1 MTQTEI
7 KMVMINVGPYDKYVL
22 KLFISEINEPFER
35 KLGFIEVFC
44 VDRKSK
50 MTATAEHC

>member
-1 MTQTEI
+1 
-7 KMVMINVGPYDKYVL
+7 MVMINVGPYDKYVL